1 MNDIK
6 NTKQDDNDI
15 KLTQKQ
21 VNDVSE
27 IARTLNLIYKKGYSS
42 TGKMML
48 MFFLRGIA
56 YGFGAF
62 LGGTIIVSLAL
73 AILNLFGIKL
83 NWDHRDLGCSFLR
96 YTFNLC

>member
-1 MNDIK
+1 MSEK
-6 NTKQDDNDI
+6 NQSNQEI

-21 VNDVSE
+21 VNDISE

-48 MFFLRGIA
+48 IFFLRGIA

-62 LGGTIIVSLAL
+62 LGGTIVVSLAL
-73 AILNLFGIKL
+73 AVLNLFGIKL
-83 NWDHRDLGCSFLR
+83 N
-96 YTFNLC
+96 

>member
-1 MNDIK
+1 M
-6 NTKQDDNDI
+6 QESQQEV

-21 VNDVSE
+21 INDVSE
-27 IARTLNLIYKKGYSS
+27 IAKTLNLIYKKGYSS

-62 LGGTIIVSLAL
+62 LGGTIVVSLVLAL
-73 AILNLFGIKL
+73 LNIIGIKI
-83 NWDHRDLGCSFLR
+83 N
-96 YTFNLC
+96 

>member
-1 MNDIK
+1 MQK
-6 NTKQDDNDI
+6 LEQEF

-21 VNDVSE
+21 INDVSE
-27 IARTLNLIYKKGYSS
+27 IAKTLNLIYKKGYSS

-62 LGGTIIVSLAL
+62 LGGTIVVSLVLAL
-73 AILNLFGIKL
+73 LNIIGIKI
-83 NWDHRDLGCSFLR
+83 N
-96 YTFNLC
+96 

>member
-1 MNDIK
+1 MQK
-6 NTKQDDNDI
+6 SQQEV

-21 VNDVSE
+21 INDVSE
-27 IARTLNLIYKKGYSS
+27 IAKTLNLIYKKGYSS

-62 LGGTIIVSLAL
+62 LGGTIVVSLVLAL
-73 AILNLFGIKL
+73 LNMIGIKI
-83 NWDHRDLGCSFLR
+83 N
-96 YTFNLC
+96 

>member
-1 MNDIK
+1 M
-6 NTKQDDNDI
+6 QESQQEV

-21 VNDVSE
+21 IDDVSE
-27 IARTLNLIYKKGYSS
+27 IAKTLNLIYKKGYSS

-62 LGGTIIVSLAL
+62 LGGTIVVSLVLAL
-73 AILNLFGIKL
+73 LNIIGIKI
-83 NWDHRDLGCSFLR
+83 N
-96 YTFNLC
+96 

>member
-1 MNDIK
+1 M
-6 NTKQDDNDI
+6 QESQQEV

-21 VNDVSE
+21 IDDVSE
-27 IARTLNLIYKKGYSS
+27 IAKTLNLIYKKGYSS

-62 LGGTIIVSLAL
+62 LGGTIVVSLVLAL
-73 AILNLFGIKL
+73 LNVIGIKI
-83 NWDHRDLGCSFLR
+83 N
-96 YTFNLC
+96 

>member
-6 NTKQDDNDI
+6 ATKQSDDEV

-21 VNDVSE
+21 VDDVSE

-62 LGGTIIVSLAL
+62 LGGTIVVSLVL
-73 AILNLFGIKL
+73 TVLNLVGIKL
-83 NWDHRDLGCSFLR
+83 N
-96 YTFNLC
+96 

>member
-6 NTKQDDNDI
+6 ATKQNDNEV

-21 VNDVSE
+21 IDDVSE
-27 IARTLNLIYKKGYSS
+27 IAKTLNLIYKKGYSS

-62 LGGTIIVSLAL
+62 LGGTIVVSLVLAL
-73 AILNLFGIKL
+73 LNIIGIKI
-83 NWDHRDLGCSFLR
+83 N
-96 YTFNLC
+96 

>member
-1 MNDIK
+1 MDDIK
-6 NTKQDDNDI
+6 DTKQNDNEV

-21 VNDVSE
+21 VNDISK
-27 IARTLNLIYKKGYSS
+27 IAKTLNLIYKKGYSS

-62 LGGTIIVSLAL
+62 LGGTIVVSLVLAL
-73 AILNLFGIKL
+73 LNIIGIKI
-83 NWDHRDLGCSFLR
+83 N
-96 YTFNLC
+96 

>member
-6 NTKQDDNDI
+6 ATKQNDNEV

-27 IARTLNLIYKKGYSS
+27 IAKTLNLIYKKGYSS

-62 LGGTIIVSLAL
+62 LGGTIVVSLVLAL
-73 AILNLFGIKL
+73 LNIIGIKI
-83 NWDHRDLGCSFLR
+83 N
-96 YTFNLC
+96 

>member
-1 MNDIK
+1 MKDEM
-6 NTKQDDNDI
+6 

-21 VNDVSE
+21 IDDVSE
-27 IARTLNLIYKKGYSS
+27 IAKTLNLIYKKGYSS

-62 LGGTIIVSLAL
+62 LGGTIVVSLVLAL
-73 AILNLFGIKL
+73 LNIIGIKI
-83 NWDHRDLGCSFLR
+83 N
-96 YTFNLC
+96 

>member
-1 MNDIK
+1 MQK
-6 NTKQDDNDI
+6 SQQEV

-21 VNDVSE
+21 IDNVSE
-27 IARTLNLIYKKGYSS
+27 IAKTLNLIYEKGYSS

-62 LGGTIIVSLAL
+62 LGGTIVVSLAL
-73 AILNLFGIKL
+73 AALNLFGIKL
-83 NWDHRDLGCSFLR
+83 N
-96 YTFNLC
+96 

>member
-1 MNDIK
+1 MSEK
-6 NTKQDDNDI
+6 NQSNQEI

-21 VNDVSE
+21 VNDISE

-48 MFFLRGIA
+48 IFFLRGIA

-62 LGGTIIVSLAL
+62 LGGTIVVSLAL
-73 AILNLFGIKL
+73 AVLNLFGIKL
-83 NWDHRDLGCSFLR
+83 NWGHRDLGYSFLR